1 MSSKTRHTA
10 GIVLVLAAGAA
21 GAAGFLARRADADRV
36 AAAAGA
42 VERAAV
48 QGEAERLRLEQRA
61 AGIAAMQ
68 PLQAAL
74 RDGQGGE
81 AAPLQR
87 VLDRAEWWKPVKGAF
102 EAVRVIS
109 GAKVVAAEGPI
120 DLGTADRDLVAA
132 ARLHGSASS
141 ALSMNGDLLLVAA
154 VRIPALTGSFP
165 VLVLAIP
172 GDAALSARAADGS
185 GESGGPIALIV
196 AAALGALG
204 LYVLFGGRPGGIVSG
219 PGGIVSGVIKG
230 ETTLPFGATPGER
243 PGAGLAQTPPPRPRT
258 PPAQKARPSEKHAI
272 GTSGTKLPRVLGR
285 YTLLEHLGRGGMA
298 DVYIAASYGAQGFR
312 RTFVLKR
319 IRPELAQDKA
329 AVGHFVDEACLQAGL
344 VHSNIVPVFDFGI
357 VDGEYFMTEE
367 YVLGRDLARL
377 TERHAEQNTQ
387 PFDPRLAFYVA
398 RETLQALDYAHT
410 RQDKE
415 GRPLAIV
422 HRDVSPGNIMVSLA
436 GDVKLFDFGIMK
448 SNKRISQTQFGMVK
462 GNANFMSPE
471 QARGQEVDWRSDL
484 FSLGLVLYYCLAGR
498 LLYQGENDL
507 ELIHLAASGPS
518 EADWEEIRKLPQ
530 PAPEILTRALAVDR
544 NDRFQSAA
552 EFSQALAPYV
562 RHARSETADLMQ
574 TLFGEDLRREAA

>member
-1 MSSKTRHTA
+1 MSIKRPVHPLLIA
-10 GIVLVLAAGAA
+10 LPLAAFAVTLGALLAHAATGDVVWYRVALFANLGGLAVAVLSTLA
-21 GAAGFLARRADADRV
+21 GMVDAANLPAFTVAREAGFRHV
-36 AAAAGA
+36 AFSALGLMLFAAT
-42 VERAAV
+42 
-48 QGEAERLRLEQRA
+48 
-61 AGIAAMQ
+61 AMVIFNRYEGHHM
-68 PLQAAL
+68 LG
-74 RDGQGGE
+74 DV
-81 AAPLQR
+81 APL
-87 VLDRAEWWKPVKGAF
+87 
-102 EAVRVIS
+102 
-109 GAKVVAAEGPI
+109 
-120 DLGTADRDLVAA
+120 
-132 ARLHGSASS
+132 
-141 ALSMNGDLLLVAA
+141 
-154 VRIPALTGSFP
+154 
-165 VLVLAIP
+165 
-172 GDAALSARAADGS
+172 
-185 GESGGPIALIV
+185 
-196 AAALGALG
+196 ALGALG

-285 YTLLEHLGRGGMA
+285 YTLLEHLGQGGMA

>member
-1 MSSKTRHTA
+1 MSSKTRRTA

-21 GAAGFLARRADADRV
+21 GAVGFRARRADADRV

-42 VERAAV
+42 AQLAEARG
-48 QGEAERLRLEQRA
+48 QAERLRLEERA
-61 AGIAAMQ
+61 AGIATMQ

-74 RDGQGGE
+74 REGE
-81 AAPLQR
+81 GTAPLQR
-87 VLDRAEWWKPVKGAF
+87 VLDGANWWKPVGGEFK
-102 EAVRVIS
+102 AVRVIS
-109 GAKVVAAEGPI
+109 GAKVIAVQGAI

-141 ALSMNGDLLLVAA
+141 ALSINGDPLLVAA
-154 VRIPALTGSFP
+154 VRIPPPTGSFP

-172 GDAALSARAADGS
+172 GEAALSARPADRS
-185 GESGGPIALIV
+185 GETGKLSVLIL

-204 LYVLFGGRPGGIVSG
+204 LFVLLGGR

-230 ETTLPFGATPGER
+230 ETTLPFGATPPER
-243 PGAGLAQTPPPRPRT
+243 PAAGLPQTPTPRPRT
-258 PPAQKARPSEKHAI
+258 PPAAKLRPSEAHAI

-319 IRPELAQDKA
+319 IRPELSQDKA
-329 AVGHFVDEACLQAGL
+329 AVAHFVDEACLQAGL

-377 TERHAEQNTQ
+377 TERHAEQTMQ

-398 RETLQALDYAHT
+398 RETLQALDYAHN

-448 SNKRISQTQFGMVK
+448 SNSRISQTQFGMVK

-498 LLYQGENDL
+498 LLYHGDNDL
-507 ELIHLAASGPS
+507 ELIHLAAAGPT

-552 EFSQALAPYV
+552 EFAQALAPYV

>member
-1 MSSKTRHTA
+1 MSSKPRRTA

-21 GAAGFLARRADADRV
+21 AAVGFLARRADADRV

-42 VERAAV
+42 DRRAEAWGQVER
-48 QGEAERLRLEQRA
+48 RRLEQRA
-61 AGIAAMQ
+61 AGIATMP

-74 RDGQGGE
+74 LAGGGT
-81 AAPLQR
+81 APLQE
-87 VLDRAEWWKPVKGAF
+87 VLDGAEWWRPVRDAF
-102 EAVRVIS
+102 KEVRVIS
-109 GAKVVAAEGPI
+109 GAKVVAAEGAI

-141 ALSMNGDLLLVAA
+141 ALSMNGDFLLVAA
-154 VRIPALTGSFP
+154 VRIPALTGAFP

-172 GDAALSARAADGS
+172 SDVAPPGRPADRAGEAGGLGAPGALG
-185 GESGGPIALIV
+185 ALIL
-196 AAALGALG
+196 AAALGAIG
-204 LYVLFGGRPGGIVSG
+204 LFLLLGGRPDGIVSG
-219 PGGIVSGVIKG
+219 LIK
-230 ETTLPFGATPGER
+230 EKTTLPFGATPPEQ
-243 PGAGLAQTPPPRPRT
+243 PGAALPQTPSARPRT
-258 PPAQKARPSEKHAI
+258 SPATKSRSAEAQAI
-272 GTSGTKLPRVLGR
+272 GTGETKLPRVLGR

-319 IRPELAQDKA
+319 IRPELAHDKA
-329 AVGHFVDEACLQAGL
+329 AVAHFVDEACLQAGL

-377 TERHAEQNTQ
+377 TERYAEQTMH
-387 PFDPRLAFYVA
+387 PFDPRLAFYIA

-410 RQDKE
+410 RQDKQ

-448 SNKRISQTQFGMVK
+448 SNSRISKTQFGMVK

-471 QARGQEVDWRSDL
+471 QARGREVDWRSDL
-484 FSLGLVLYYCLAGR
+484 FSLGLVLYHCLAGR
-498 LLYQGENDL
+498 LLYQGDNDL
-507 ELIHLAASGPS
+507 ELIHLAASGPA
-518 EADWEEIRKLPQ
+518 EKDWEAIRKLPQ

-552 EFSQALAPYV
+552 EFAQALAPYV